1 MRDHFISPDYF
12 QRYSNL
18 FKIRLL
24 VLSYVT
30 DLVKSHRQESSPW
43 EHVRVI
49 QKDENRAKSTWTSP
63 EMVFDHI
70 FRPRIPRL
78 LSFAQVPSYLLENI
92 WHAIPSMDY
101 FVYVN
106 SQKMWEMSNWTTE
119 IVTTLNPCLKTSWPI
134 HNIPDLWG
142 TLSIQAMAEENQF
155 STNTIPNQDDKKLP
169 IMVLSPSKKLL

>member
-1 MRDHFISPDYF
+1 M
-12 QRYSNL
+12 NL

-30 DLVKSHRQESSPW
+30 DLEKSHRQESSPW

-92 WHAIPSMDY
+92 WYAIPSVDY

-106 SQKMWEMSNWTTE
+106 SQKMWEMSNWATE

-134 HNIPDLWG
+134 HNIPDLWE

-155 STNTIPNQDDKKLP
+155 STNTITNQDDKKSWFYP
-169 IMVLSPSKKLL
+169 RQKKTIVKYESR

>member
-92 WHAIPSMDY
+92 
-101 FVYVN
+101 
-106 SQKMWEMSNWTTE
+106 
-119 IVTTLNPCLKTSWPI
+119 
-134 HNIPDLWG
+134 
-142 TLSIQAMAEENQF
+142 
-155 STNTIPNQDDKKLP
+155 
-169 IMVLSPSKKLL
+169 